1 MTTEWDEPGEAPARN
16 RRWLWVLLLVLLIFA
31 SGAAAAV
38 YTLRRFEPVRTLLGV
53 TAPARAPILVRA
65 APAQAAAALAPGVPQ
80 PPSPETARR
89 LARVEQDLARI
100 NARAVETSSNADRAE
115 GLLVAF
121 AARRALDRGTTLG
134 YMEGLLRDRFGATQ
148 PQAVATIL
156 SAAHQPVTLEDLR
169 QGFEEVAPKLVTAD
183 PRESWWT
190 GVRRELTGLIVVR
203 RATTPSAAP
212 ADRLQRARRQLEA
225 GHVDLA
231 LAEVARLPGRDVA
244 ADWILR
250 ARRYAAARS
259 ALDAI
264 ETAALLTPAAE
275 TTGATTPEPSITFP
289 VPETP
294 PSG

>member
-1 MTTEWDEPGEAPARN
+1 MTTEWDEPGDAPARS
-16 RRWLWVLLLVLLIFA
+16 RRWLWILLLFLLVFA

-38 YTLRRFEPVRTLLGV
+38 YTLRRFEPVRTFLGV
-53 TAPARAPILVRA
+53 ASPPRVPILVRA
-65 APAQAAAALAPGVPQ
+65 MPPRMAPPPAGGLL
-80 PPSPETARR
+80 PPSPETTRR
-89 LARVEQDLARI
+89 LARVEQDVARI
-100 NARAVETSSNADRAE
+100 AARTIETSSNAERAE

-134 YMEGLLRDRFGATQ
+134 YMEGLLRDRFGAMQ

-169 QGFEEVAPKLVTAD
+169 SGFDEVAPKLVTAD

-190 GVRRELTGLIVVR
+190 GVRRELSGLIVVR
-203 RATTPSAAP
+203 RATTPSTAP

-231 LAEVARLPGRDVA
+231 LAEVARMPGRDTA
-244 ADWILR
+244 ADWIMR

-264 ETAALLTPAAE
+264 ETAALLMPSVEAAE
-275 TTGATTPEPSITFP
+275 PAPAEPSIAFP
-289 VPETP
+289 APEPLP
-294 PSG
+294 PA